1 LLEVRRDKR
10 ERAAFSAA
18 QEREASAGNE
28 DEEDDVYEAEMEH
41 RFDMKQIAEPRKTQD
56 SMTSDVCPRCGARVD
71 TSGRSRTS
79 IGEIVAGVVCTSLL
93 LLLIVPT
100 WRLTSQW
107 LDQREQRVFDHL
119 LWRGPVENWNE

>member
-41 RFDMKQIAEPRKTQD
+41 RFDMEADRRAKED
-56 SMTSDVCPRCGARVD
+56 SG
-71 TSGRSRTS
+71 
-79 IGEIVAGVVCTSLL
+79 
-93 LLLIVPT
+93 
-100 WRLTSQW
+100 
-107 LDQREQRVFDHL
+107 LDDE
-119 LWRGPVENWNE
+119 